1 MPILPPGVPPEQ
13 QALRDRCFHPSG
25 TFAEFEAEEIE
36 QSIPDRFEDQV
47 RRHGARVAI
56 EMAGGAITYGELN
69 ADANRIAHAILA
81 GRGDRRERVALLFH
95 HGAAAIA
102 ATLGALKAGRTYVPL
117 DPFVPIGRNR
127 FIVEDAQPELL
138 VADSET
144 LALASEV
151 AQGGLPVMNVDDLAH
166 GLPTDDPGLR
176 IAPDAL
182 SYLIY
187 TSGSTGQPKGV
198 MQSHRNMLF
207 TMREWINLVHICPE
221 DRLSLLR
228 TLSVVGS
235 IRDLFGG
242 LLSGA
247 AVLPLDVKK
256 EGVVPLGRWLADR
269 GVTIFN
275 TVVTL
280 FRNFGAT
287 LAGETFPSVRL
298 IKLSGE
304 PVHRRDLEIYR
315 KAFGPDCLALNM
327 LASSEAG
334 SVRAYF
340 MDKDT
345 PMHDQLVPIGYGLE
359 ACDVLLIDERGGPV
373 GFDEIGEIAV
383 RSRYLAPGYW
393 RLPELTAASFL
404 PAPED
409 GDARIF
415 LTGDLGRMRPDGCLV
430 HLGRKDAHV
439 KIRGFSVELAEVEAV
454 LRDAVGVRNVVVTT
468 RERTPGHQILV
479 AYVVPTE
486 RPAVGIDALRR
497 AVAATLPD
505 YMVPSAFVIMDELP
519 LAGPGKVNV
528 RALPEPDRGRP
539 DLGTALVQPR
549 TPVEEEMARIWAE
562 VLGLDR
568 VGIHDPFFELGGDSL
583 LASQVVSRVIR
594 AFQLDVP
601 LRALL
606 EAPTV
611 AEMAL
616 MVVQQKAMQL
626 RGEDVGGKLAEVE
639 RQPSEQVVRRQATP
653 EGSD

>member
-1 MPILPPGVPPEQ
+1 MPAGLPPEQ

-25 TFAEFEAEEIE
+25 TFVEFDEEEIE
-36 QSIPDRFEDQV
+36 QSISDRFEDQV
-47 RRHGARVAI
+47 RRHAARPAI
-56 EMAGGAITYGELN
+56 ETASGAITYGELN
-69 ADANRIAHAILA
+69 EDANRIAHAILGA
-81 GRGDRRERVALLFH
+81 RGERHERVALLFH
-95 HGAAAIA
+95 QGAAAIA

-138 VADSET
+138 VASSET
-144 LALASEV
+144 LALAFEV
-151 AQGGLPVMNVDDLAH
+151 AQGGLPVMNVDHLVH
-166 GLPTDDPGLR
+166 GLPTDNPGLR
-176 IAPDAL
+176 IGPDSL

-198 MQSHRNMLF
+198 MQNHRNVLF
-207 TMREWINLVHICPE
+207 TMREWINLVHICPQ

-228 TLSVVGS
+228 SLSVVGS
-235 IRDLFGG
+235 VRDLLGG

-256 EGVVPLGRWLADR
+256 EGVVLLGRWMANR

-287 LAGETFPSVRL
+287 LAGEAFPSVRL

-315 KAFGPDCLALNM
+315 KAFAQDCLALNM

-340 MDKDT
+340 VDKDT
-345 PMHDQLVPIGYGLE
+345 PIHDQLVPIGYGLE
-359 ACDVLLIDERGGPV
+359 ACEVRLLDGRGETV

-393 RLPELTAASFL
+393 RLPELTAAAFR
-404 PAPED
+404 PAPE
-409 GDARIF
+409 GGEARVF

-439 KIRGFSVELAEVEAV
+439 KIRGFSVELAEVEAA
-454 LRDAVGVRNVVVTT
+454 LRDAAGVRNVVVTT

-497 AVAATLPD
+497 AVARTLPD
-505 YMVPSAFVIMDELP
+505 YMVPSAFVILDELP

-528 RALPEPDRGRP
+528 RALPDPDRGRP
-539 DLGTALVQPR
+539 ELGVPLVGPR
-549 TPVEEEMARIWAE
+549 TPVEEAMARIWAE

-568 VGIHDPFFELGGDSL
+568 VGIHDPFLELGGDSL

-594 AFQLDVP
+594 AFQLNVP

-616 MVVQQKAMQL
+616 MVVQQKAM
-626 RGEDVGGKLAEVE
+626 RVRREDVGGKLAEVE
-639 RQPSEQVVRRQATP
+639 GATAEQVVRRRTTP
-653 EGSD
+653 EGSN